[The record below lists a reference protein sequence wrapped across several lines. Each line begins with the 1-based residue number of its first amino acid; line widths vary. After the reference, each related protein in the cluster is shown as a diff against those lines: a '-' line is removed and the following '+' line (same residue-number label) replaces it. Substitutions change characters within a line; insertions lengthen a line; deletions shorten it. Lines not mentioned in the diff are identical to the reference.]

1 MRNFRR
7 SIRLG
12 QGMRGMATS
21 GGTRRAL
28 RRRAV
33 AAVALVI
40 AAALCGGL
48 AASAWATPMWLAPVN
63 LSEAGFAAGESP
75 QVAVDAHGDVT
86 AVWGRG
92 GGGNYAV

>member
-28 RRRAV
+28 RSAV

-63 LSEAGFAAGESP
+63 LSEAGFAGESP